1 MSEWTDA
8 VEEKA
13 RIIHGQLAAACPIAE
28 RNGASADDMAQ
39 PYLELLRS
47 LYREEFAFA
56 QLVDTPDIE
65 VLDDPT

>member
-1 MSEWTDA
+1 MSEWIDA
-8 VEEKA
+8 VEAKA
-13 RIIHGQLAAACPIAE
+13 RITHGQLAAACAIAE

-39 PYLELLRS
+39 PYLEQLRS